1 MVRLQ
6 QHGSYLLNDRNR
18 LAEEGWIAY
27 SVHSGMR
34 AEPANLLREAIAGD
48 ERAFDALIGPLV
60 EPGYRLAASMLR
72 DQQEA
77 EDAVQEATIK
87 AWRNLHQLKDVSV
100 VRSWFFTIVANQCR
114 SVRRGRWWSV
124 VKLAEP
130 EQSKPGP
137 EDEAV
142 RRTDLQRALAGLGPD
157 QRLAL
162 YLRYYMDLPLNEV
175 ATILGVSEPAA
186 KSRIHRAAQGLRPAV
201 EIPEGL
207 T

>member
-1 MVRLQ
+1 M
-6 QHGSYLLNDRNR
+6 GDD
-18 LAEEGWIAY
+18 
-27 SVHSGMR
+27 
-34 AEPANLLREAIAGD
+34 PASLLREAVDGN

-60 EPGYRLAASMLR
+60 DPGYRLAVSMLGDR
-72 DQQEA
+72 EEA

-87 AWRNLHQLKDVSV
+87 AWRNLHQLKDAGVA
-100 VRSWFFTIVANQCR
+100 RSWFFAIVANQCR

-130 EQSKPGP
+130 EQAESGP

-142 RRTDLQRALAGLGPD
+142 QRTDLERALRTLSPD
-157 QRLAL
+157 DRLAL

-175 ATILGVSEPAA
+175 ASVLGVSETAA
-186 KSRIHRAAQGLRPAV
+186 KSRIHRAAQGLKPAV
-201 EIPEGL
+201 DVPEGV